1 MPMQAISEAAEFT
14 LRFINQTHRSVFLT
28 GKAGTGKTTLL
39 REIIQTTHKNTVVVA
54 PTGIAALNAG
64 GVTIHSM
71 FQLPFGG
78 FIPDNSA
85 PHFSDSVKFETKST
99 LVRHFRMSGL
109 KKSVIRNMELLI
121 IDEVSMLRADLLDA
135 IDFMMQSVRKKKTSF
150 GGVQVLFI
158 GDLLQLPPVIRDEEW
173 STLKKYYKGKFFFHS
188 HVVQQ
193 NPPLYIELSKIFRQ
207 TDDVFISILNN
218 LRNNQISQ
226 EDIKNLNEYVQ
237 PNFDLKANKG
247 YITLT
252 THNAK
257 ADTMNAQALQ
267 DLEGKLETFKPDIVD
282 DFPEKIF
289 PIEQNLQLK
298 VGAQVMFVKND
309 LSLEKRYFNGKMGF
323 IKSLSKDEILVHFPD
338 ENLTIEVE
346 KYEWQ
351 NIRYKVNEMTKE
363 IDEEVLGTFVHYPI
377 KLAWAITVHK
387 SQGLT
392 FDKAALDVSQV
403 FLPGQAYVALS
414 RLRSLKGLILLS
426 PLRMNGISN
435 DQDVMDYSL
444 NKATEEALAVSLQ
457 QETKNFIRTYLKAT
471 FDWNDLAQEWRNHQF
486 SYNEKSEVSEKSK
499 HAIWAKKQS
508 ESIGELLEPSRKFL
522 SQLDKLF
529 ASESFDINHI
539 SDRIHAAFN
548 YFFIP
553 MDNAVYDILWK
564 LEEVKRVKK
573 VKAYYEELLVLEEL
587 QIKAVLQLMK
597 AKLLVNTVVSGA
609 TISKENLIS
618 EEIKSYRINK
628 INEIQVKFKE
638 LNITLVE
645 DDFDADRYTS
655 KKTSKN
661 KEPKK
666 STVQETFELWQQ
678 KNSIKEIAGIRK
690 LTPQTIYG
698 HFAKLIEAEQVQLSE
713 VLPEDKIE
721 ALSKVFKGFK
731 GESLAELMEKHGDK
745 FTWNEMRM
753 YKAGIG
759 K

>member
-1 MPMQAISEAAEFT
+1 MQTISEAAEYT

-85 PHFSDSVKFETKST
+85 PHFSESVKFETKST

-135 IDFMMQSVRKKKTSF
+135 IDFMMQSVRKKKTPF

-158 GDLLQLPPVIRDEEW
+158 GDLLQLPPVIRDDEW
-173 STLKKYYKGKFFFHS
+173 STLRKYYKGKFFFHS
-188 HVVQQ
+188 QVIQQ

-207 TDDVFISILNN
+207 SDDVFISILNN

-267 DLEGKLETFKPDIVD
+267 DLEGKLETYKPDIVD
-282 DFPEKIF
+282 DFPDKIY
-289 PIEQNLQLK
+289 PVEQNLQLK
-298 VGAQVMFVKND
+298 VGAQIMFVKND

-363 IDEEVLGTFVHYPI
+363 IDEDVLGTFVHYPI

-426 PLRMNGISN
+426 PLQMNGISN

-444 NKATEEALAVSLQ
+444 NKATEDVLAVSLQ
-457 QETKNFIRTYLKAT
+457 QETKNFIRNYLKAT
-471 FDWNDLAQEWRNHQF
+471 FDWSDLAQEWRNHQF

-508 ESIGELLEPSRKFL
+508 ESVGELLEPSRKFL

-539 SDRIHAAFN
+539 SERIHAAFN

-597 AKLLVNTVVSGA
+597 AKLLINTVVLGA

-628 INEIQVKFKE
+628 ITEIQAKFKE

-655 KKTSKN
+655 KKASKT

-678 KNSIKEIAGIRK
+678 KNSIKEIATIRK
-690 LTPQTIYG
+690 LTVQTIYG
-698 HFAKLIEAEQVQLSE
+698 HFSKLIESGQVQLFD

-731 GESLAELMEKHGDK
+731 GESLAEIMEKHGDK

-753 YKAGIG
+753 YKASIG